1 MKRLVIISAIILLVL
16 IVVIDAT
23 TYKPSEPTCG
33 PTTEQCEQL
42 SRIIEEVK

>member
-1 MKRLVIISAIILLVL
+1 MNRLVIISAILLIVLVL
-16 IVVIDAT
+16 LIDVT

>member
-1 MKRLVIISAIILLVL
+1 MNRLVIISAIILLALVL
-16 IVVIDAT
+16 LIDVA

>member
-1 MKRLVIISAIILLVL
+1 MKRLVIISAVLL
-16 IVVIDAT
+16 IVFVIIFDVT

-33 PTTEQCEQL
+33 PTAEQCEQL